1 MPKDN
6 SMPYLMLMVLLLT
19 TSASAQEST
28 DPLVRKLNDFLP
40 TYTPFTPPIPP
51 DRYFPDDV
59 GKKIA
64 DAIVHAYLQNPTTV
78 EQRARELAEHDAAL
92 TTTGEPPTGL
102 TSYVL
107 ALANTSLDEQG
118 REAADLAT
126 LNAPPDTLLARAEEL
141 LSDEQRSR
149 IGRRFNWIL
158 STFDVG
164 SLLFGAPRAPDPSSA
179 QGLVSEWG
187 SKDPAP
193 RERKALVLY
202 REFLRRAPED
212 PRAREIAEKVKD
224 LETRRKTAM
233 LEAELSRAEAAFE
246 KNDYWSA
253 NFHYHLALMIDESST
268 TARSGLAQ
276 VEAALQTPGNLDG
289 AQPRDPFS
297 NVEQA
302 EWEHDKQ
309 TLTYLLP
316 GSGFVKDNFVIA
328 GTQIATEGLAGAATF
343 GALTLIQT
351 TAKLFQLVAGNPV
364 PRAQVISEGEKY
376 VQNTP
381 TEERNP
387 EIYALLAKSYEKE
400 GRIDKAIT
408 YYELAG
414 KSEVIPKLQERAGS
428 ALLEM
433 AKQSPHQ
440 AQKEMHLRALIERHP
455 KTKAAKEAAPL
466 LRALQLPA
474 NRGLQLTKAFLKEHD
489 DLVGP
494 EGLGLKRDLFDG
506 DPDNVELT
514 DEGIT
519 VLPNGEI
526 AFRLQSDTGPRTKVY
541 AIPDER
547 WEQFWRRFREK
558 GYDEA
563 ATRGDRGLAMLAQGA
578 EAADL
583 TLQSSGEQQESAG
596 WKMLPYLSGGLS
608 GSHIDLRG
616 TLPKEILGT
625 RVSFG
630 NDQRST
636 YVGVEVP
643 MPFIPVDFLLLGRN
657 GIPSLYPQI
666 RLPEKP
672 LKDEELYR

>member
-1 MPKDN
+1 
-6 SMPYLMLMVLLLT
+6 MPYLMLMFLLFT
-19 TSASAQEST
+19 TGAYAQESA

-40 TYTPFTPPIPP
+40 TYTPFTPPMPP

-64 DAIVHAYLQNPTTV
+64 DAIVQAYLQNPTTV
-78 EQRARELAEHDAAL
+78 EQRARELAEHDTAL
-92 TTTGEPPTGL
+92 TTTGEQATGL

-107 ALANTSLDEQG
+107 ALADTSLDPQD
-118 REAADLAT
+118 REAADIAT

-141 LSDEQRSR
+141 LADEKRNR
-149 IGRRFNWIL
+149 IGRSFNWIL

-179 QGLVSEWG
+179 QGLVSGWG
-187 SKDPAP
+187 STEPAP

-202 REFLRRAPED
+202 REFLRRAPKD
-212 PRAREIAEKVKD
+212 PRAEEVAEQVED

-233 LEAELSRAEAAFE
+233 LETELSRAEAAF
-246 KNDYWSA
+246 KKKDYWSA
-253 NFHYHLALMIDESST
+253 NFHYHLALMIDESAT
-268 TARSGLAQ
+268 TARAGLAQ
-276 VEAALQTPGNLDG
+276 VEAALQTQEALDG
-289 AQPRDPFS
+289 TQPRDPFS

-302 EWEHDKQ
+302 EWEHDKE

-351 TAKLFQLVAGNPV
+351 TAKLFQLITGNPV
-364 PRAQVISEGEKY
+364 PQEQVISEGAKY
-376 VQNTP
+376 VHTTP

-387 EIYALLAKSYEKE
+387 EIYLLLAKSYEKE

-414 KSEVIPKLQERAGS
+414 KSELLPRLQERAGG

-440 AQKEMHLRALIERHP
+440 AQKDMHLRALIERYP

-466 LRALQLPA
+466 LRELQLPA

-519 VLPNGEI
+519 LLPDSEV

-541 AIPDER
+541 AVADDR

-583 TLQSSGEQQESAG
+583 TLKSSGEQDEGEG
-596 WKMLPYLSGGLS
+596 WKTLPYLSGGLS

-630 NDQRST
+630 NDQRSS
-636 YVGVEVP
+636 YVGIEVP
-643 MPFIPVDFLLLGRN
+643 MPFIPVDFLFLGRN

-666 RLPEKP
+666 RLPEQA